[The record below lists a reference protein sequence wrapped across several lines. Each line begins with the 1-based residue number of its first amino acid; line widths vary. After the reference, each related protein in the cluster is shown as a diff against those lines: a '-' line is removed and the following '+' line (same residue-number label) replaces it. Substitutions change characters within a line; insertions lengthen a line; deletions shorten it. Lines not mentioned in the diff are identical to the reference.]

1 MVMECRVSR
10 HPARVKPADRSVV
23 GGMACPS
30 GQWLH
35 TCHKKPKDLVESL
48 PPRRGFDVRRR
59 LRSPDSGD
67 LKNETPTV
75 LSVLFGIQL
84 LLFGLFRF
92 ISAFVADTLA
102 PGLVGFVGLVGIVA
116 GVLVRRHPFETVAV
130 LATLLGVVWI
140 VTGAIDVMSG
150 ITDNSLTDRGL
161 VALAGIVSIRAGVV
175 VVTWPSPTITAIA
188 WVAGL

>member
-1 MVMECRVSR
+1 MAPHLPHEARRSGR
-10 HPARVKPADRSVV
+10 IAPA
-23 GGMACPS
+23 
-30 GQWLH
+30 
-35 TCHKKPKDLVESL
+35 
-48 PPRRGFDVRRR
+48 RRGFDVRRR
-59 LRSPDSGD
+59 LRSPGSGD

-175 VVTWPSPTITAIA
+175 VVAWPSPTITAIA